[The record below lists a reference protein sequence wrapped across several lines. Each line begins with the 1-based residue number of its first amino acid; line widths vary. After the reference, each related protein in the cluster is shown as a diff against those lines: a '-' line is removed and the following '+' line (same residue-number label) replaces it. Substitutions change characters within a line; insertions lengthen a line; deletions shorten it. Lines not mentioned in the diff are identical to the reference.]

1 MFTTKKTIQEN
12 RLDSEWKYFAK
23 PSDFKGL
30 NKHYVNLISA
40 DVFKQEKI
48 SLFSSLKN
56 FFLSVK

>member
-30 NKHYVNLISA
+30 NKH
-40 DVFKQEKI
+40 
-48 SLFSSLKN
+48 
-56 FFLSVK
+56 